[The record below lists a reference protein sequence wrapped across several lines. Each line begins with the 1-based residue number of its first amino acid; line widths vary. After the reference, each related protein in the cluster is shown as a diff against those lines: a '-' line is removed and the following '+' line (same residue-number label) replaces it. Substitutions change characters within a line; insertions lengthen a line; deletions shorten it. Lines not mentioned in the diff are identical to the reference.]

1 MTKLFAIAV
10 GLFLTGHAS
19 ANEPNRIELAALY
32 SGSTTPEVTVT
43 LDGKCDD
50 LSGRS
55 IKLPSSWAGDARL
68 ADSLIPIRYQS
79 CLEGAETLT
88 YAARIG
94 FQDSKGG
101 TLISRPM
108 AGDGWSFLFGN
119 SILPIISKKDA
130 SYRLSVISDGSQ
142 IATNFGSSNNRLGH
156 AFFDGND
163 LKDTFF
169 FFGPKVQVVTYNVR
183 GVDITFSYVQGEA
196 NEAFIIDLRERYE
209 FILGKFDEHRPSQL
223 FVALVPT
230 KEDDWG
236 PFFQGTALPNGV
248 AFHTSALDPELWNH
262 EITHEIIHE
271 WLPLRMGGV
280 KLGSDY
286 SERYVF
292 TEGYTEYLAHKFNLE
307 MGRETLPEFLGAINA
322 AFVAK
327 EFSDSRL
334 LDDPYG
340 MGLLHAFVTDLNLR
354 FHGSDS
360 LFRTLKSLVHLPSGS
375 RHQELDAF
383 DQLQDK
389 LRMGGISPI
398 TLAEIGDVPLS
409 LNYSDLCI
417 KPAVLQMYSYEL
429 GFDFDVHPDGT
440 YQVKNVNVLSRAYRA
455 GVRDG
460 MTIIERIGGDVDDMN
475 SLATFRV
482 TVSGAESALSFYPKS
497 LSSKPVMQFL
507 YDSSDAAIES
517 CTIGFASFLAGD
529 NH

>member
-1 MTKLFAIAV
+1 
-10 GLFLTGHAS
+10 
-19 ANEPNRIELAALY
+19 
-32 SGSTTPEVTVT
+32 
-43 LDGKCDD
+43 
-50 LSGRS
+50 
-55 IKLPSSWAGDARL
+55 
-68 ADSLIPIRYQS
+68 
-79 CLEGAETLT
+79 
-88 YAARIG
+88 
-94 FQDSKGG
+94 
-101 TLISRPM
+101 
-108 AGDGWSFLFGN
+108 
-119 SILPIISKKDA
+119 
-130 SYRLSVISDGSQ
+130 VISNGSR
-142 IATNFGSSNNRLGH
+142 IATNFGSSHNKSVQTFLDSN
-156 AFFDGND
+156 A

-183 GVDITFSYVQGEA
+183 GVDITFSYVEGEA
-196 NEAFIIDLRERYE
+196 NEAFIGDLRERYE

-223 FVALVPT
+223 FVALIPT
-230 KEDDWG
+230 KEDHWG

-307 MGRETLPEFLGAINA
+307 MGKETLPEFLEAINA

-334 LDDPYG
+334 LDDPYR

-354 FHGSDS
+354 LHGKDS
-360 LFRTLKSLVHLPSGS
+360 LFRTLKSLVYLPSGS

-383 DQLQDK
+383 DRLQEK
-389 LRMGGISPI
+389 LRMGGFSPR
-398 TLAEIGDVPLS
+398 TLAEIDDVPIS

-429 GFDFDVHPDGT
+429 GFDFDVQSDGT
-440 YQVKNVNVLSRAYRA
+440 YLVKDVNVLSRAYRA

-460 MTIIERIGGDVDDMN
+460 MTILERIGGDVDDMN

-482 TVSGAESALSFYPKS
+482 SVSGAESALSFYPKS
-497 LSSKPVMQFL
+497 SSSKPVMQFL

-517 CTIGFASFLAGD
+517 CTDGFASFLAGD
-529 NH
+529 KH